1 MVRSID
7 EDLAAGAATG
17 TRRGPSTPQERTAF
31 LAEADHRLSG
41 ALHTDRAAELVLEM
55 VVADLADWAQVT
67 LRAGR
72 GFTTRSRLTGRPSRV
87 TALPETAVPAD
98 GVLGRVLA
106 QGSAELVPVRDGD
119 GDDPTLASAVPAA
132 EARHDVAGI
141 RPVDVLTVPLRARGS
156 TYGALTLAR
165 RSGEG
170 FDADAVA
177 FLSEVAV
184 RVAIA
189 LDATRALAESRR
201 VAGVLARDLHPR
213 ELPGLAGV
221 RFGSYYRVAVE
232 TEALGGDFYDVHG
245 GADDWTAVMGDVCG
259 KGVTAAALTGR
270 VRQSVRTAALVDRS
284 PAFVLDLV
292 NRALIAD
299 GEETFVTAVCVRGR
313 RDGDALLLDLATA
326 GHPRPWL
333 VRHDGTLEPVPT
345 AGVVLGL
352 LDDPGYTDL
361 TVRLEAGDTLLL
373 YTDGVPEAPGRRE
386 RFGDERLRDVLAA
399 TGAADAAVLV
409 EAVAVAVSRHL
420 GDRQHDDIAIL
431 AVQAEGP
438 A

>member
-7 EDLAAGAATG
+7 QDLAAGAATG

-31 LAEADHRLSG
+31 LAEADRRLAG

-55 VVADLADWAQVT
+55 VVAELADWAQVT

-72 GFTTRSRLTGRPSRV
+72 GYTVRSRLARERSRV
-87 TALPETAVPAD
+87 AALPETAVPVD
-98 GVLGRVLA
+98 GVLGRVLTH
-106 QGSAELVPVRDGD
+106 GSAELVPVHDVE
-119 GDDPTLASAVPAA
+119 DPALVSAVPAP
-132 EARHDVAGI
+132 EARQDVAGI

-165 RSGEG
+165 RAGEG

-189 LDATRALAESRR
+189 LDATRAMAESRR
-201 VAGVLARDLHPR
+201 VAAVLAHDLHPR
-213 ELPGLAGV
+213 ELPELAGV
-221 RFGSYYRVAVE
+221 RFGSYYRVAME
-232 TEALGGDFYDVHG
+232 TEALGGDFYDVQG
-245 GADDWTAVMGDVCG
+245 DPTDWTAVMGDVCG

-333 VRHDGTLEPVPT
+333 VRHDGTLEQVPT

-352 LDDPGYTDL
+352 LDKPGYTDL

-373 YTDGVPEAPGRRE
+373 YTDGVPEAPGRRD

-399 TGAADAAVLV
+399 TGAAEAAVQV
-409 EAVAVAVSRHL
+409 EAVAVALSRHL
-420 GDRQHDDIAIL
+420 GDRPHDDIAIL
-431 AVQAEGP
+431 ALQADG
-438 A
+438 AA